1 MKIQII
7 VGSVRENRVAIH
19 VAEWMQNALQNI
31 DAEVEVVDLK
41 TWDLPMFSGASP
53 MSLKGN
59 YSDPL
64 QKNGLK
70 KSLKAMP
77 ISSFPLNTTMATHL
91 R

>member
-19 VAEWMQNALQNI
+19 VAEWMQNALQDI
-31 DAEVEVVDLK
+31 DAEVEIVDLK

-64 QKNGLK
+64 QKKWSEKN
-70 KSLKAMP
+70 
-77 ISSFPLNTTMATHL
+77 H
-91 R
+91 